1 MCCICMYI
9 YVYVYVDVDVD
20 VDVST
25 HSSPE
30 DAWKIILNDNS
41 CQYILRNFC
50 EISLW

>member
-9 YVYVYVDVDVD
+9 YVYVDVDVD

-25 HSSPE
+25 HSSPA

-41 CQYILRNFC
+41 RQYIVRSFY